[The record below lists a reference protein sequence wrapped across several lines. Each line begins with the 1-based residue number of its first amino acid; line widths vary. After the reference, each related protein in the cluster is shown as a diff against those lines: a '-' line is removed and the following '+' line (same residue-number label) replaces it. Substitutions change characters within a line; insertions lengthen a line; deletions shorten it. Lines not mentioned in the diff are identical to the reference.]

1 MKPDM
6 RRRGSRYNGSTKSK
20 SGISAE
26 SSPLQKVKTEVL
38 LLFHELPDWAKDNEF
53 IHSGFR
59 PETNS
64 YWKSLKS
71 MGYIHNETG
80 NIYTHFFAA
89 LWMFILGSW
98 WSGYAKERYP
108 ITTFDDTIVFFLF
121 FLGGAICFLLSTAYH
136 VFSNH
141 SHATHLF
148 CLKLD
153 FLGILVVT
161 AGCFPPGL
169 WYTFPCAPRQT
180 KFTWIAVSNT
190 YGYFYLFWEVESNSQ
205 FDLAAQFCAAL
216 LVLFSKT
223 FQSSKMRA
231 FRGFVFSV
239 MASSAFYPIIIK
251 IFQVGWTQANAEYG
265 ASLYGLT
272 IIIYLCSMR
281 VTEAWKP
288 GYFDIWGH
296 SHQIFHVG
304 MAIGLTVH
312 FLAFFRA
319 VDQFYAVKHG
329 YCPD

>member
-1 MKPDM
+1 MESDI
-6 RRRGSRYNGSTKSK
+6 RRRGSRHNGSTKSK
-20 SGISAE
+20 SGIPPE
-26 SSPLQKVKTEVL
+26 SSPLQKVKAEVL

-89 LWMFILGSW
+89 LWMVILGSW

-169 WYTFPCAPRQT
+169 WYTFPCASRQT
-180 KFTWIAVSNT
+180 KFTWIA
-190 YGYFYLFWEVESNSQ
+190 
-205 FDLAAQFCAAL
+205 FDLAAQCCAGL
-216 LVLFSKT
+216 LILFSKT

-231 FRGFVFSV
+231 LRGFVFSV

-251 IFQVGWTQANAEYG
+251 IFQVGWTRANAEYG

-272 IIIYLCSMR
+272 IIIYLCSVTTYGMR

-304 MAIGLTVH
+304 MAIGLT
-312 FLAFFRA
+312 AFE
-319 VDQFYAVKHG
+319 
-329 YCPD
+329 